1 MLQRSDQLSARC
13 GVGTASL
20 QLLRHVS
27 AARSG
32 SAAAGACR
40 PGAGE
45 PLSPPSTGVGPS
57 PPMGL
62 ARARCGFHPHPTLPA
77 LTASGK
83 PSERIDCAPT
93 IHSALEQGTAER
105 GVRTGAE
112 SRQSLGAR
120 VPAHVREDSRLFSS
134 SMEEGASSQPRHTA
148 RRRKTPVRRRRSPA
162 LRRCSQPT
170 SMDREGRAGRIV
182 RNGVGGSGS

>member
-1 MLQRSDQLSARC
+1 VLQRSDQLSARC

-77 LTASGK
+77 LTASGNLRK
-83 PSERIDCAPT
+83 GLTVLPRSTQLWSRAPLSAASRQAPSLAKASERGCPLTCAR
-93 IHSALEQGTAER
+93 IRGSSARAWKRER
-105 GVRTGAE
+105 ARNRGRRPGGE
-112 SRQSLGAR
+112 RLQYDEDGAR
-120 VPAHVREDSRLFSS
+120 HCADVRKLH
-134 SMEEGASSQPRHTA
+134 PWTA
-148 RRRKTPVRRRRSPA
+148 RA
-162 LRRCSQPT
+162 
-170 SMDREGRAGRIV
+170 GRAG
-182 RNGVGGSGS
+182 S